1 MIPGDELTEVRPFRP
16 DKSLANEVAG
26 PKGRESMAS
35 LIFICLFDML
45 SGWYLRS
52 LVLTGGCYIFL
63 LYIYDYIY
71 VQNLEHSVKPAE
83 RERERFQIDRVV

>member
-35 LIFICLFDML
+35 LIFICLFEIL
-45 SGWYLRS
+45 SG
-52 LVLTGGCYIFL
+52 LVFEPFCIDGGL
-63 LYIYDYIY
+63 LYMFIIY
-71 VQNLEHSVKPAE
+71 L
-83 RERERFQIDRVV
+83 